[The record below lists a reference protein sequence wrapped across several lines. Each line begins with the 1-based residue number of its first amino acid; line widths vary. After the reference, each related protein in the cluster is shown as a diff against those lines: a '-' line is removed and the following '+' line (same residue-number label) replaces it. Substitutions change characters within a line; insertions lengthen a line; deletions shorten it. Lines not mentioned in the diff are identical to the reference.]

1 MSLPDSSSLPLAIE
15 CEGITKHY
23 PHFSLQD
30 VNLSFEQGTVMGL
43 VGPNGAGKS
52 TILRIVMGLIGP
64 DSGSIKVLGHSM
76 PTDQLAAKRKIG
88 FVAEDMRLY
97 ESETISFHMDFI
109 KSIFDSWDDQYA
121 NTLLHRLDLNKNQK
135 VKGMSHGQRIKT
147 TLLLALAR
155 RPNLLVFDEPT
166 TGLDPAVRKEVLD
179 EMMGS
184 LEDETHSI
192 LFSSHNTLDVEQISD
207 YITFIYG
214 GRIIESRNKED
225 FIDGWRRLR
234 LTNMNN
240 YSLPNLSNI
249 KDVQQSGRLC
259 TVTVNNYEDSMPEQ
273 FTNVGLQI
281 NNIERLTLEEIFL
294 ANVLSTKASNK
305 KEAAL

>member
-1 MSLPDSSSLPLAIE
+1 MSLPLAIE
-15 CEGITKHY
+15 CEGISKHY
-23 PHFSLQD
+23 SHFKLQD
-30 VNLSFEQGTVMGL
+30 VSLSFEQGTVMGL

-52 TILRIVMGLIGP
+52 TILRIVMGLIAP
-64 DSGSIKVLGHSM
+64 DSGAIKVLGHAM
-76 PTDQLAAKRKIG
+76 PNDQLAAKRKIG

-97 ESETISFHMDFI
+97 ESETIAFHMDFI
-109 KSIFDSWDDQYA
+109 KSIFDSWDDEYA
-121 NTLLHRLDLNKNQK
+121 KTLLRRFDLNKEQK
-135 VKGMSHGQRIKT
+135 VKGLSHGQRVKA

-155 RPNLLVFDEPT
+155 RPKLLVFDEPT

-179 EMMGS
+179 EMMSS
-184 LEDETHSI
+184 LADETHSI

-225 FIDGWRRLR
+225 FMDAWRRLR

-240 YSLPNLSNI
+240 NSLPDLSNI

-259 TVTVNNYEDSMPEQ
+259 TVTVNNYEDSIPEK
-273 FTNVGLQI
+273 FTNAGLQI
-281 NNIERLTLEEIFL
+281 NKIERLTLEEIFL
-294 ANVLSTKASNK
+294 ANVFNAKANDK
-305 KEAAL
+305 KEAVL